1 MAESLRMRWL
11 DGITDSM
18 DMSLSK
24 LQELVMD
31 REAWRAAVHGVAKSW
46 TRLSD
51 RTELKSAILQS
62 NKLKTKE
69 LHPELAVTQDN
80 GPGHWAKGFG
90 EDLSGHS
97 LESSLGSEDTEAPL
111 WSLYELQWW
120 ADGFSTWLSMGVNQR
135 ECHEA
140 SQDQRETQILSS
152 NLHCL
157 ESMEQWFEPYG
168 GSGTSLTIWLNLIM
182 ISLEKFSGL
191 CR

>member
-1 MAESLRMRWL
+1 MV
-11 DGITDSM
+11 
-18 DMSLSK
+18 K
-24 LQELVMD
+24 D

-46 TRLSD
+46 TRLSNW
-51 RTELKSAILQS
+51 TELKSAILQS

-69 LHPELAVTQDN
+69 LHRELAVTQ
-80 GPGHWAKGFG
+80 AMAQ
-90 EDLSGHS
+90 
-97 LESSLGSEDTEAPL
+97 DTELKGLERTFQAIQVSPAWVLKTQKPL

-120 ADGFSTWLSMGVNQR
+120 ADGFSTWLSTGVNQR

-168 GSGTSLTIWLNLIM
+168 GSGTSWTIWLNLIM